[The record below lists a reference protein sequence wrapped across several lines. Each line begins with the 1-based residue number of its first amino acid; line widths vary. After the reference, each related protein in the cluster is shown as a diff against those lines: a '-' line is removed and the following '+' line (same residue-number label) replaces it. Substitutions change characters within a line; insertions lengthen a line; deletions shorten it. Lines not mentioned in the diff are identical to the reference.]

1 MENLEKNEI
10 EFSCWLENCVNDARE
25 KLHLSWLI
33 IAIQLQGKAQ
43 KALLNEFWLGV
54 KGNK

>member
-1 MENLEKNEI
+1 MENLEKGEI

-33 IAIQLQGKAQ
+33 IAVQLQGKAQ
-43 KALLNEFWLGV
+43 KAMLKELI
-54 KGNK
+54 KDGNSM